1 MSSVA
6 HAMWKYVPASRRA
19 ELTKLAR
26 KAKRRLSR
34 PDVNP
39 LEEYFWANDDRLIHK
54 WSQYFDIY
62 HRHFAPYRGKRIN
75 VLEFGVSE
83 GGSLQMWKHYFGR
96 HAQITG
102 VDIKPRCAQLAED
115 RIDIVIGDQG
125 DRKFLRRLGRQLGK
139 IDVLIDDGGHTME
152 QQIATFEELWPRIR
166 NGGVL
171 AMEDLHTS
179 YWDRFGGGLK
189 RPGTFIEYAKDLIDS
204 QHAWHI
210 PNKAPDDYTR
220 SIAGMHV
227 YNSIIVFD
235 KGVVTQP
242 THPMTGHKSF

>member
-1 MSSVA
+1 MSSVVSGV
-6 HAMWKYVPASRRA
+6 WKYVPSERRA
-19 ELTKLAR
+19 QLTKVAR
-26 KAKRRLSR
+26 RAKAKLS
-34 PDVNP
+34 PPEVNP
-39 LEEYFWANDDRLIHK
+39 LEDYFNANEGRLIHK
-54 WSQYFDIY
+54 WSQYFDVY
-62 HRHFAPYRGKRIN
+62 HRHFAKFRGKPVS
-75 VLEFGVSE
+75 VLEFGVSH

-96 HAQITG
+96 RAQITG

-115 RIDIVIGDQG
+115 RVDIVIGDQG
-125 DRKFLRRLGRQLGK
+125 DRKFLRKLGRRLGK

-166 NGGVL
+166 PGGVL

-179 YWDRFGGGLK
+179 YWERFDGGLK
-189 RPGTFIEYAKDLIDS
+189 RPGTFIEYAKDLIDK

-210 PNKAPDDYTR
+210 PGVDPDEYTT

-235 KGVVTQP
+235 KGVVTKP
-242 THPMTGHKSF
+242 THPMTGHRSF